1 MPFNSEKRVRFI
13 DECGPKNP
21 KYTNIFKRVDTFEK
35 RSWPPG
41 IPQKPRE
48 LADAGFYYTG
58 TFVIYLIGICFC
70 IIVVIEI

>member
-1 MPFNSEKRVRFI
+1 MYKIKSYEKLKSIRSKVF
-13 DECGPKNP
+13 KNP
-21 KYTNIFKRVDTFEK
+21 KYANIFKRLDTFEK

-58 TFVIYLIGICFC
+58 TFFIYDLT
-70 IIVVIEI
+70 VLLLYYS